1 MARKRDEVF
10 LLGEEEVGADP
21 WSPPAQAPIATAPVP
36 GPSRSPRLP
45 VSWPLIL
52 GALVVVVALAFLAR
66 PGGDGADPV
75 SPRAEVPAVVTAP
88 EVTPIARAPREADR
102 PHRSLE
108 RQPQRPRS
116 VDRRK
121 AAKEPE
127 EPMSAPLAETAS
139 APVVTYAP
147 APEAAPEPAPED
159 TATAPA
165 PAAPLPAAR
174 PEFGIER

>member
-21 WSPPAQAPIATAPVP
+21 WSAPAEEPSATTPVP
-36 GPSRSPRLP
+36 RPSRSPRLP

-52 GALVVVVALAFLAR
+52 GALLVVLALAFLAR
-66 PGGDGADPV
+66 PGGDGGDPV
-75 SPRAEVPAVVTAP
+75 SPRPEVAPVVTAP
-88 EVTPIARAPREADR
+88 EVTPIARAPREANR
-102 PHRSLE
+102 PHRSPE
-108 RQPQRPRS
+108 RRRQRPRS

-121 AAKEPE
+121 AVKEPE
-127 EPMSAPLAETAS
+127 EPMRAPLAETAS
-139 APVVTYAP
+139 APVLTYAP
-147 APEAAPEPAPED
+147 ASEAAPEPAPED

-165 PAAPLPAAR
+165 QAAQLPAGR